1 MPTWGIL
8 AVRPRFGQCPADTDD
23 AEADDARLR
32 HPAGRWT
39 VTAFVWSGRTP
50 TSLGSS
56 RS

>member
-32 HPAGRWT
+32 HPAGR
-39 VTAFVWSGRTP
+39 
-50 TSLGSS
+50 
-56 RS
+56 